1 MDITFIFLIGMII
14 AFVGV
19 IPPGLLNMAAAKISL
34 KEGYSRGVMF
44 SIGVCITV
52 IIQTFVA
59 VIFARYLSNHPDVIN
74 ILERVALVIFVL
86 ISIYFFVFAKK
97 EAKQDLED
105 DVKSKHSRFFFGM
118 FLASLNVLPIPY
130 QAYMSITLAGFGW
143 LTFDKIDIAS
153 YVAGAATGTFVM
165 LYIYIFFFEKIKD
178 KSFTSQKNMNYIIG
192 SITTIISII
201 TLVNIIKEM

>member
-1 MDITFIFLIGMII
+1 MII

-165 LYIYIFFFEKIKD
+165 LYIYIFFFDKIKD

>member
-1 MDITFIFLIGMII
+1 MII

-143 LTFDKIDIAS
+143 LTFDKMDIAS

-165 LYIYIFFFEKIKD
+165 LYIYIFFFDKIKD

>member
-1 MDITFIFLIGMII
+1 MII